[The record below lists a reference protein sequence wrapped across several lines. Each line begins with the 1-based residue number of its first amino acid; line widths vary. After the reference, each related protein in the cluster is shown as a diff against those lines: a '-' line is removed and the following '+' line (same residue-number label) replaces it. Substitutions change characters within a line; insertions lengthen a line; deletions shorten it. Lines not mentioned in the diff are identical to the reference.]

1 MKQFGLILISLL
13 LSTLILSAQDS
24 TLAKAQQLVSA
35 GDYFGALSLLGPYVK
50 SNPKDAEGFYW
61 RGYTYARLE
70 QFPMAKTNLLTAV
83 KFNPK
88 YHEALAALAYVF
100 AETKQFPESIKAY
113 DKAIDLWKFNAE
125 YFNNRGK
132 VKYLLQKYQAA
143 FFDFDAAIRIDS
155 TYAIAYNNRGSAR
168 YSNNIEKTTF
178 EELTRAEA
186 DFNQCISLSPN
197 FQIAWRNRG
206 LVRYYLGNF
215 NDAYKDLRQ
224 SVQMNPQDAIA
235 HYQLGRVYHKLQQY
249 PMAMEAYNKALAL
262 NSKMADVYIDRGQ
275 TFQELKDFGNAR
287 LDFEQALT
295 LKPSARA
302 DIHYLLAQLYAVEEK
317 KELMLQ
323 QLKLAQKSGKFKLY
337 SERLELKTNPVFIP
351 YKSET
356 EFQKWYSK
364 VMSLK

>member
-1 MKQFGLILISLL
+1 MKQFGLILISLS
-13 LSTLILSAQDS
+13 LSMSMLSAQDS
-24 TLAKAQQLVSA
+24 TLFRAQQLVSV
-35 GDYFGALSLLGPYVK
+35 GDYFGALNLLGPFVK

-70 QFPMAKTNLLTAV
+70 QFQMAQSNLLTAV
-83 KFNPK
+83 KINPK
-88 YHEALAALAYVF
+88 YHEALAALAFVL
-100 AETKQFPESIKAY
+100 AESRQYPEAIKAY
-113 DKAIDLWKFNAE
+113 DKAIDLWKFNPE

-143 FFDFDAAIRIDS
+143 FFDFDAAIRLD
-155 TYAIAYNNRGSAR
+155 TNYAIAYSNRGSAR
-168 YSNNIEKTTF
+168 YSNNIEKATF

-186 DFNQCISLSPN
+186 DFSQCISLLPT

-215 NDAYKDLRQ
+215 NEAYKDLRQ

-249 PMAMEAYNKALAL
+249 TAAMDAYNKALAL
-262 NSKMADVYIDRGQ
+262 NSKLADVYIDRGQ
-275 TFQELKDFGNAR
+275 TFKELQDFGNAR
-287 LDFEQALT
+287 LDFEEALS
-295 LKPSARA
+295 LKPSAKA

-317 KELMLQ
+317 KVLMLQ
-323 QLKLAQKSGKFKLY
+323 HLKQAQKSGKFNLY
-337 SERLELKTNPVFIP
+337 TERLELKTNPAFIP
-351 YKSET
+351 YKSEV
-356 EFQKWYSK
+356 EFQKWYIK